1 MIKSHKTFW
10 FGIILSLALI
20 ILLAHRTDF
29 HSLAQAFR
37 QANYLYCLPVIAV
50 ALFGILVRAFRWGHI
65 LAPLHRASLKN
76 LFSAMMIG
84 FMAIDILPA
93 RIGEVA
99 RAILIGRKEPISKT
113 SALGT
118 IVVERLFDI
127 FTLLLLLVW
136 VLFAM
141 SHSTLPPV
149 YIRTLKGAGAMMA
162 ALFVG
167 VLSFLVFLRF
177 RTGAALELV
186 RFCLRPFPASLRT
199 RILAFLESFVVG
211 LTTIR
216 MGKDL
221 LWIIFY
227 SVLLWGLY
235 GVGNLFMLRAFG
247 IRTSAYVPFYLVIV
261 QAFAVGIPSSPGFVG
276 TYDAAVV
283 AGLAPFCA
291 DEAIRLSFAIL
302 SHFLIFVP
310 IILYGLLLLW
320 REHLTF
326 QVLEGDAGTKPE
338 DAKERLRR

>member
-1 MIKSHKTFW
+1 MIKSRKMFW

-20 ILLAHRTDF
+20 ILLVQRTDI
-29 HSLAQAFR
+29 HKLALAFR

-50 ALFGILVRAFRWGHI
+50 ALLGILIRAYRWGHI
-65 LAPLHRASLKN
+65 LAPLHRASRKN

-99 RAILIGRKEPISKT
+99 RAVLIGRKEPISKT
-113 SALGT
+113 SALAT

-149 YIRTLKGAGAMMA
+149 YIRTLKAGGTMMA

-167 VLSFLVFLRF
+167 VLLFLVFLRF
-177 RTGAALELV
+177 NTGVALNFV
-186 RFCLRPFPASLRT
+186 RFCLRPFPHSLQT
-199 RILAFLESFVVG
+199 KTLELMDSFVAG

-216 MGKDL
+216 MGRDL

-227 SVLLWGLY
+227 SVLLWSLY
-235 GVGNLFMLRAFG
+235 GIGNLFMLRSFG
-247 IRTSAYVPFYLVIV
+247 IRTPVYVPFYLVIV

-283 AGLAPFCA
+283 AGLAPFHA
-291 DEAIRLSFAIL
+291 DEAVRLSFALL
-302 SHFLIFVP
+302 SHFLIFLPV
-310 IILYGLLLLW
+310 ILYGLILLW
-320 REHLTF
+320 REHLTLD
-326 QVLEGDAGTKPE
+326 VLEREAGTEPE
-338 DAKERLRR
+338 ETEG